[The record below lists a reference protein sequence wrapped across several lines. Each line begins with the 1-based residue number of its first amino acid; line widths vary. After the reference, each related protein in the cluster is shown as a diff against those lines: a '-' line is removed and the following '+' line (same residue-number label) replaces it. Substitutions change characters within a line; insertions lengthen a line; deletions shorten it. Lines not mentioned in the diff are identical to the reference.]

1 MAELP
6 WTVIAP
12 LAATGVL
19 MGLVSC
25 LVGMRP
31 KVENPAWWALYAVW
45 IAVVLLLDRGA
56 PFLTILI
63 ASALAGTLHGATRAL
78 LLDQYRAHNPWHA
91 KWTQGPRGKLSLQFV
106 VMGAVIGTA
115 FGAVVGGIAWG
126 LTRL

>member
-6 WTVIAP
+6 WTMIVV
-12 LAATGVL
+12 LAATGLL

-31 KVENPAWWALYAVW
+31 KVENSAWWALYAVW
-45 IAVVLLLDRGA
+45 VAVVLLFDRGA

-63 ASALAGTLHGATRAL
+63 ASALAGALHGTTRAL
-78 LLDQYRAHNPWHA
+78 LLAQYRAHNPWHA
-91 KWTQGPRGKLSLQFV
+91 KWTRGPRAKLALQFV
-106 VMGAVIGTA
+106 VMGVVIGTA

-126 LTRL
+126 LSRL